1 MSITYGNKKE
11 VIPQVTEIE
20 NLEYTLTS
28 TIFKLTSKEI
38 IKIGIFKQST
48 PTQIDPLA
56 QFKKIMGQQFQI
68 EEVTINENTKNI
80 NSDIKTLLIFDTQV
94 KLQDNQIFALKEYL
108 NNGGRAIFFVD
119 GVWVGENLAT
129 TPAEHNLFNLL
140 ENYGIKINKNFILST
155 SAELVNFGSG
165 TMQLLTPYPF
175 WLKTNVFNKN
185 SPYFGNVNLLTFPW
199 TSSLSIVK
207 KDNIQ
212 IKELIKS
219 TDKSWSQKEVS
230 NGEFDLNPQNI
241 ANPKLTDLKDFPLA
255 IESTTKNTKIIVIAS
270 SRFALDQYYNR
281 NSSNLEFVLN
291 SLNELASGGA
301 LSGIRSRSISFYPLP
316 DLGDNLKDIFK
327 YLNIL
332 LLPIILGL
340 YGIIRLIRRK

>member
-1 MSITYGNKKE
+1 
-11 VIPQVTEIE
+11 
-20 NLEYTLTS
+20 
-28 TIFKLTSKEI
+28 
-38 IKIGIFKQST
+38 
-48 PTQIDPLA
+48 
-56 QFKKIMGQQFQI
+56 
-68 EEVTINENTKNI
+68 
-80 NSDIKTLLIFDTQV
+80 LLIFDTQV

-281 NSSNLEFVLN
+281 NSSNLEFVLT